1 MIRMTFLADSD
12 VLVAGV
18 DGVDDVDDVV
28 PHPDIVRM
36 NWAMTT
42 NEITDLILLILF
54 SIKTL
59 LLCGIWF

>member
-1 MIRMTFLADSD
+1 MIRITFLADSAA
-12 VLVAGV
+12 VVAGV
-18 DGVDDVDDVV
+18 DGVDDVV
-28 PHPDIVRM
+28 PHPDNVRM

-42 NEITDLILLILF
+42 SETTHLILLILF